1 MSKHVEEE
9 LSDPALARLFAE
21 ARRKFEAR
29 GGPTG
34 RIAISALRPDEAAAI
49 DAWWKRSARRRPR
62 RGTDFPCSLQDLDV
76 SLSAMFGL
84 TLEQVLETV
93 GSPLRLRP
101 QERDVEEQRRGA
113 FWSAALADPLCERE
127 AAVLSWVRRLR
138 STGALGRTPFATERG
153 EALMISLRVGA
164 MLPREPTIERST
176 FANETLGDPH
186 GLDEST
192 EAGRLLTQQLAA
204 RISVPAGTLTAGDRR
219 ALLRRFGVLC
229 DPASATVLTLG
240 LAPTGDSALERAVRL
255 LNGSHVVL
263 TLGQLV
269 AMPPR
274 FAPALRVRLCENP
287 AVVLRAESQLGASA
301 GPLIC
306 TGGWPGSAACALLDS
321 LAAAGARFEHH
332 GDFDWEGLAIAR
344 WLGDRYDVRPWRFG
358 ASDYHSIVQGTRTTL
373 PALRPPRHSQPAGDP
388 LTAALLE
395 HGVAASEEATLDELM
410 SDLAEG

>member
-1 MSKHVEEE
+1 
-9 LSDPALARLFAE
+9 
-21 ARRKFEAR
+21 
-29 GGPTG
+29 
-34 RIAISALRPDEAAAI
+34 
-49 DAWWKRSARRRPR
+49 
-62 RGTDFPCSLQDLDV
+62 
-76 SLSAMFGL
+76 
-84 TLEQVLETV
+84 
-93 GSPLRLRP
+93 
-101 QERDVEEQRRGA
+101 
-113 FWSAALADPLCERE
+113 
-127 AAVLSWVRRLR
+127 
-138 STGALGRTPFATERG
+138 
-153 EALMISLRVGA
+153 

-204 RISVPAGTLTAGDRR
+204 RVSVPAGTLTAGDRR
-219 ALLRRFGVLC
+219 ALLRRFGVLS

-255 LNGSHVVL
+255 LSGSHVVL

-287 AVVLRAESQLGASA
+287 AVVLRAESQLGANA

-321 LAAAGARFEHH
+321 LAAARARFEHH

-358 ASDYHSIVQGTRTTL
+358 ASDYRSIVQGTRTTL